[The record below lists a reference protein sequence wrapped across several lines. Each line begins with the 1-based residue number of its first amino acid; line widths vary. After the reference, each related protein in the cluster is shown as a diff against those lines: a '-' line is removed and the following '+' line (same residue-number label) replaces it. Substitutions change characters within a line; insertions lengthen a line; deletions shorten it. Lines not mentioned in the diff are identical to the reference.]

1 MSGNS
6 GSNSKIIWIIA
17 IGCLLLFLL
26 LQNPAERFGGDSGSN
41 LPTNKKIDLKNICS
55 VDCCSTSNWP
65 APHDTMVDS
74 RVQDNP
80 NLIGTNMMCDGVTGS
95 GCVCATK
102 NQYNYLGRR
111 AGNANGCN

>member
-1 MSGNS
+1 MSGIS
-6 GSNSKIIWIIA
+6 GSHSKIIWITA

-26 LQNPAERFGGDSGSN
+26 LQNSSEGFGGDSGSN

-80 NLIGTNMMCDGVTGS
+80 NLIGTNLMCDGNTGS

-102 NQYNYLGRR
+102 KQFAYLAKRG
-111 AGNANGCN
+111 GNANGCN